1 MIVCAASI
9 TVQAPSHVANGE
21 QFYLRYVINTTDVK
35 GFRLS
40 GVPDGFDVL
49 MGPSTS
55 TQSSFTM
62 VNGHTSQSSSVTYT
76 YVLQATKNGTFTIPP
91 ARAVV
96 AGANAASQPA
106 KIVVSGQ
113 APQAQQGG
121 GRSQQQAPAQRV
133 DRAGSRI
140 SGNDLFIRVT
150 ANKKRVH
157 EQEPVLLTYKVYTQV
172 QLTQLEGKMPDLNGF
187 HTQQVDL
194 PQQKTLRPERVDG
207 KLYNTTTWSQY
218 VMFPQMAGKLEIPP
232 LTFKGIVV
240 QEDPNVDPFEAFF
253 NGGSGYVEVK
263 KEIVAP
269 KVEIMVDPLP
279 NKPANFSGGVGQF
292 SIQASL
298 DKTTVKAGDPV
309 SLRFIVNGTGNMK
322 LLKEPEFNLPKDFD
336 KYDAKVTDKTKL
348 TAQGVSGSMIYDI
361 LIVPRNKGEYT
372 IPELEFVY
380 FDTTSDSYKTLKT
393 SPMKLTVELG
403 SGKGGVTDY
412 SQRNDNDIHEFSKG
426 LNMKENPNDT
436 FYGTVGYWVLT
447 GFIMIVF
454 ITLLWIFRKRAL
466 ALSDVAA
473 MRGKKANKVAA
484 KRLRKADKLM
494 KSGKNNEFY
503 DEVMR
508 ALWGYVSD
516 KFAMPVEQLSKD
528 NIQEVLIGR
537 NIEQTVITAFLEALD
552 ECEFARYAPGD
563 AAGNMQKTYD
573 KASDAIEKIDEAYAM
588 NKKKGRKTSSVVGI
602 VLLMLLSINVGF
614 AQEAKAQNA
623 DVQDAAMQNT
633 TVQDTKVQAVTPQ
646 DTTSSVKAQNN
657 IGKEMSAQDYFQ
669 QGNEAFRH
677 CDYAKAMINYERARK
692 LCPQN
697 KDIEHN
703 IEITRAKTIDR
714 MPPES
719 EMFFVK
725 WYKALVMTMTIDAWA
740 YLALVSF
747 VVALILFLVYL
758 FVDKTVIRVLSFYG
772 SLVLLVVFVFG
783 NIFAWNRK
791 YILTHHDTAI
801 ITTEMV
807 TVKTSPIQ
815 KAPDACI
822 IHEGTLVRIT
832 DREMKGWFAIE
843 LSDGKEGWV
852 PVNSL
857 EEI

>member
-1 MIVCAASI
+1 MCNYSFKKITLLFFVAFLQVMVVCAASI

-21 QFYLRYVINTTDVK
+21 QFYLRYVVNTSDVK

-40 GVPDGFDVL
+40 SVPDAFDIL

-55 TQSSFTM
+55 TQSSFSM
-62 VNGHTSQSSSVTYT
+62 VNGRTSQSSSVTYT

-91 ARAVV
+91 AKAMVE
-96 AGANAASQPA
+96 GANVSSQPA

-253 NGGSGYVEVK
+253 NGGSGYIEVK
-263 KEIVAP
+263 KEIIAP

-279 NKPANFSGGVGQF
+279 AKPAGFSGGVGHF
-292 SIQASL
+292 SVQASL

-309 SLRFIVNGTGNMK
+309 SLRFIVNGTGNLK
-322 LLKEPEFNLPKDFD
+322 LIKEPEFSLPKDFD
-336 KYDAKVTDKTKL
+336 KYDAKLTDKTKL
-348 TAQGVSGSMIYDI
+348 TAEGVTGSMIYDI

-372 IPELEFVY
+372 IPELQFVY

-393 SPMKLTVELG
+393 NPMKLTVEAG
-403 SGKGGVTDY
+403 SGKSGVTDY

-426 LNMKENPNDT
+426 LTLKENFNDT
-436 FYGTVGYWVLT
+436 FYGTIGYWCLT
-447 GFIMIVF
+447 GFIMVVF
-454 ITLLWIFRKRAL
+454 VTLLWIFRKRAL
-466 ALSDVAA
+466 ALNDVTA
-473 MRGKKANKVAA
+473 MRGKKANKVAT
-484 KRLRKADKLM
+484 KRLRVADKLM
-494 KSGKNNEFY
+494 KQGRNNQFY

-516 KFAMPVEQLSKD
+516 KFAIPLEQLSKD
-528 NIQEVLIGR
+528 TIQEVLQSKG
-537 NIEQTVITAFLEALD
+537 IEQTVISSFIEALD
-552 ECEFARYAPGD
+552 ECEFERYAPGD
-563 AAGNMQKTYD
+563 SAGNMQKTYD
-573 KASDAIEKIDEAYAM
+573 KASDAIEKIDEAYTM
-588 NKKKGRKTSSVVGI
+588 NKKKSNKISLIG
-602 VLLMLLSINVGF
+602 VLMVMFF
-614 AQEAKAQNA
+614 AAEVANAQVA
-623 DVQDAAMQNT
+623 T
-633 TVQDTKVQAVTPQ
+633 
-646 DTTSSVKAQNN
+646 DTTAAQTPTTKKNVALE
-657 IGKEMSAQDYFQ
+657 ISAQDYFQ
-669 QGNEAFRH
+669 KGNEAFRH
-677 CDYAKAMINYERARK
+677 CDYAQAMLNYERARK
-692 LCPQN
+692 LCPMN

-725 WYKALVMTMTIDAWA
+725 WYKGLVMTMTIDGWA
-740 YLALVSF
+740 YIALVSF
-747 VVALILFLVYL
+747 IVALVLFLVYL
-758 FVDKTVIRVLSFYG
+758 FVDRVVIRVISFYG
-772 SLVLLVVFVFG
+772 SLLLLFVFVIG
-783 NIFAWNRK
+783 NVFAWSRK
-791 YILTHHDTAI
+791 YVLTTHDTAI
-801 ITTEMV
+801 ITSEMV
-807 TVKTSPIQ
+807 TVKSSPIQ

-822 IHEGTLVRIT
+822 IHEGTFVRIT
-832 DREMKGWFAIE
+832 DREMKGWYAIE

-852 PVNSL
+852 SVNSL